1 MEVSID
7 DDRNNTI
14 IVHDTGSCN
23 QDRNGI
29 ENKIIM
35 TSSKNKMKLVE
46 ISRKM
51 LFPNHLHSK
60 VWAFRLHLGWIA
72 VFDAF
77 KEYYSL
83 PLTQP

>member
-35 TSSKNKMKLVE
+35 TSSKNNEVSGNIQKNA
-46 ISRKM
+46 
-51 LFPNHLHSK
+51 FPKSSTFK
-60 VWAFRLHLGWIA
+60 SLGFSTSPGMDCR
-72 VFDAF
+72 V
-77 KEYYSL
+77 
-83 PLTQP
+83 